1 MDQDSYRE
9 SSKSLPSLKL
19 KLVVKKKFAETMA
32 RQKLWSESDVDRTEG
47 TKGVDSSRDKLWKS
61 FDDSCEN
68 DTIPVMEVSSN
79 PADVS
84 GSESDDKR
92 PVRKRRSSFAD
103 SFYQVWQLPQFVQ
116 LAFVK
121 KITNFP
127 SRQINDPS
135 SGMMLFSLVSASNS
149 AFLMSDP

>member
-19 KLVVKKKFAETMA
+19 KLVVKEKFAETMA

-47 TKGVDSSRDKLWKS
+47 TKGVDNSRDKLWKS
-61 FDDSCEN
+61 FDDSCGN
-68 DTIPVMEVSSN
+68 DTIPVMEEVSN

-103 SFYQVWQLPQFVQ
+103 SFYQVWQLTR
-116 LAFVK
+116 
-121 KITNFP
+121 I
-127 SRQINDPS
+127 
-135 SGMMLFSLVSASNS
+135 FSVC
-149 AFLMSDP
+149 FCK

>member
-1 MDQDSYRE
+1 MNIFCFSFSDDLNLPPPLDYVLISHPDGSPVDQDSYRE

-19 KLVVKKKFAETMA
+19 KLVVKEKFAETMA

-103 SFYQVWQLPQFVQ
+103 SFYQVWPLTQFFQ
-116 LAFVK
+116 LALVK
-121 KITNFP
+121 N
-127 SRQINDPS
+127 N
-135 SGMMLFSLVSASNS
+135 
-149 AFLMSDP
+149 

>member
-1 MDQDSYRE
+1 MDQDSYRG

-68 DTIPVMEVSSN
+68 DTIPVIEVSN

-103 SFYQVWQLPQFVQ
+103 SFYQVWQL
-116 LAFVK
+116 
-121 KITNFP
+121 T
-127 SRQINDPS
+127 QI
-135 SGMMLFSLVSASNS
+135 FSLC
-149 AFLMSDP
+149 FCK

>member
-1 MDQDSYRE
+1 MNIFCFSFSDDLNLPPPLDYVLISHPDGSPVDQDSYRE

-47 TKGVDSSRDKLWKS
+47 TKGVDNSRDKLWKS
-61 FDDSCEN
+61 FDD
-68 DTIPVMEVSSN
+68 TLPVMEVSSN

-103 SFYQVWQLPQFVQ
+103 SFYQVWQLPQFFQ
-116 LAFVK
+116 LAFLK
-121 KITNFP
+121 KNH
-127 SRQINDPS
+127 
-135 SGMMLFSLVSASNS
+135 
-149 AFLMSDP
+149 

>member
-103 SFYQVWQLPQFVQ
+103 SFYQVWQL
-116 LAFVK
+116 
-121 KITNFP
+121 T
-127 SRQINDPS
+127 QI
-135 SGMMLFSLVSASNS
+135 FSLCFCKKNH
-149 AFLMSDP
+149 